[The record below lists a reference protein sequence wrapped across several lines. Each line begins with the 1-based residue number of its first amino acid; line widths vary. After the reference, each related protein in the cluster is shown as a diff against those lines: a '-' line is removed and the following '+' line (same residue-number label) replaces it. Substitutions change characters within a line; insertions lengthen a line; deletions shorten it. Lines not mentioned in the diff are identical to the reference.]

1 MPSAETKNRI
11 LDAAEKLFAEK
22 GLDGT
27 SHRDLTNSAGVNLA
41 AVNYHFGS
49 KQAVL
54 AAVFERRIG
63 PINAE
68 RMARLEDAERGGDAD
83 LDGILRAFL
92 GPAFERV
99 GRTKREHSDFM
110 RLVGRTH
117 GETNED
123 VRACFIHQ
131 FDEVF
136 ERFSK
141 ALSRIA
147 QLPPRVAQLR
157 LRFVIGSMAH
167 LLVWHDLP
175 GASDDD
181 MEQLVRFAA
190 EGFRAPISGALE

>member
-1 MPSAETKNRI
+1 MPSIETKVRI

-22 GLDGT
+22 GLDAT
-27 SHRDLTNSAGVNLA
+27 SHRDLTRAAGVNLA

-54 AAVFERRIG
+54 AAIFERRIG

-68 RMARLEDAERGGDAD
+68 RLARLDAVEKQGAAT
-83 LDGILRAFL
+83 LDGTLRAFL

-99 GRTKREHSDFM
+99 GRTKREHADFM

-136 ERFSK
+136 ERFRK

-190 EGFRAPISGALE
+190 AGFTAPIAGEPE

>member
-1 MPSAETKNRI
+1 MASVETKTRI

-22 GLDGT
+22 GLDAT
-27 SHRDLTNSAGVNLA
+27 SHRDLTRAAGVNLA

-68 RMARLEDAERGGDAD
+68 RMARLEEAERGGDAD
-83 LDGILRAFL
+83 LASILRAFL
-92 GPAFERV
+92 WPAFERI
-99 GRTKREHSDFM
+99 GRTQREHADFM

-117 GETNED
+117 GETSED

-136 ERFSK
+136 ERFSE
-141 ALSRIA
+141 ALSRSTG
-147 QLPPRVAQLR
+147 LPRAMAQLR

-181 MEQLVRFAA
+181 MEQLVRFASA
-190 EGFRAPISGALE
+190 GFRAPIAGDAS

>member
-1 MPSAETKNRI
+1 MPSIETKIRI

-22 GLDGT
+22 GLDAT
-27 SHRDLTNSAGVNLA
+27 SHRDLTRAAGVNLA

-54 AAVFERRIG
+54 AAIFERRIG

-68 RMARLEDAERGGDAD
+68 RLARLDAAEKRGAAT
-83 LDGILRAFL
+83 LDGTLRAFL

-99 GRTKREHSDFM
+99 GRTKTEHADFM

-141 ALSRIA
+141 ALSQIS
-147 QLPPRVAQLR
+147 QLPPRIAQLR

-190 EGFRAPISGALE
+190 AGFTAPIAGGPE

>member
-1 MPSAETKNRI
+1 MPSIETKIRI

-22 GLDGT
+22 GLDAT
-27 SHRDLTNSAGVNLA
+27 SHRDLTRAAGVNLA

-54 AAVFERRIG
+54 AAIFERRIG

-68 RMARLEDAERGGDAD
+68 RLARLDAAEKRGAAT
-83 LDGILRAFL
+83 LDGTLRAFL

-99 GRTKREHSDFM
+99 GRTKTEHADFM

-141 ALSRIA
+141 ALSQIS
-147 QLPPRVAQLR
+147 QLPPRIAQLR

-175 GASDDD
+175 GANDDD

-190 EGFRAPISGALE
+190 AGFTAPIAGGPE